1 MVVKK
6 EDMDIEQSLRSA
18 MKEYEAEAKEERAA
32 EKAAKVKAKEPEPE
46 PESESVEVDAAEP
59 DGDDEPE
66 EDTPAEDAKPAED
79 TAPDSEPEDE
89 WEPPRSL
96 SEEEKA
102 EFKALPKELKPVA
115 DRFIRR
121 RDLALQR
128 YVTRVQQQAQTQVQ
142 QALEPYNE
150 VFAALQPH
158 MHRLEID
165 GSGKSLASVLKAQLW
180 WDQQISE
187 QPLEALAQ
195 LCARTRVTPRELY
208 DYMSEG
214 DGADGVPQGSR
225 QISQGSPDPVV
236 QELRESNRILQ
247 QRLDSIENGHVT
259 AQWKSVVDSIAFA
272 RDDKGAPLYPY
283 FEDLR
288 PEIAQWCRLIG
299 EQNPNLSDP
308 RELFRMAYEKA
319 CWSND
324 NVRAILLHDRNA
336 QRAAAALGKKR
347 AASSLPASASNGIA
361 VKPGQTPLSD
371 ENETIEDSLR
381 NAAAQL
387 GIEL

>member
-18 MKEYEAEAKEERAA
+18 MKEYEEGAKEERAA

-46 PESESVEVDAAEP
+46 PAPEPVEVAAPAP
-59 DGDDEPE
+59 DEDDEPE
-66 EDTPAEDAKPAED
+66 EDTPAQDAKPAED
-79 TAPDSEPEDE
+79 AEPASEPEDE

-96 SEEEKA
+96 SDDEKA

-121 RDLALQR
+121 RDLAMQR
-128 YVTRVQQQAQTQVQ
+128 YVTKIQQTAQTQVQ
-142 QALEPYNE
+142 QALAPYSE
-150 VFAALQPH
+150 MFAALQPH
-158 MHRLEID
+158 IHRLEID
-165 GSGKSLASVLKAQLW
+165 PQGKNLASVLKAQLW
-180 WDQQISE
+180 WDQQITE
-187 QPLEALAQ
+187 RPIEALAQ
-195 LCARTRVTPRELY
+195 LCQRTRVTPRELF
-208 DYMSEG
+208 DYMNG
-214 DGADGVPQGSR
+214 DGAEGEPQGSR
-225 QISQGSPDPVV
+225 QVSQGSFDPVL
-236 QELRESNRILQ
+236 QEIREENRQLRA
-247 QRLDSIENGHVT
+247 RLDSFEGHQVVSH
-259 AQWKSVVDSIAFA
+259 WKSTVDSIAFA
-272 RDDKGAPLYPY
+272 RDDKGSPLYPY

-288 PEIAQWCRLIG
+288 PEIAQWCRIIG

-308 RELFRMAYEKA
+308 KELFRMAYDKA

-336 QRAAAALGKKR
+336 HTAAAAISKKR
-347 AASSLPASASNGIA
+347 SASSLPASASNGIA

-371 ENETIEDSLR
+371 ENETIEGSLR

-387 GIEL
+387 GIDL